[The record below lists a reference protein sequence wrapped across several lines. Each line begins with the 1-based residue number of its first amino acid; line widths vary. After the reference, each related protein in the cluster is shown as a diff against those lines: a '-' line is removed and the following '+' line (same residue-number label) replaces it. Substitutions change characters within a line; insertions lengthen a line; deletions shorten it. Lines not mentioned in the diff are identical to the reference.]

1 MEVSKTMSAKLM
13 TVGTLASVKGFPK
26 EAEIILEG
34 VTTCYPDNLY
44 ALTSLALAKTNSGR
58 FQDAIAI
65 LQNRVLS
72 VDPHNT
78 MAQCILG
85 AAFKLS
91 GQRVQGET
99 LLREISATECK
110 EKAIADAVLAAS

>member
-1 MEVSKTMSAKLM
+1 MEFSKAMTAKLM
-13 TVGTLASVKGFPK
+13 AIGTIASIRGFPK

-34 VTTCYPDNLY
+34 VTAFYPDNCY

-58 FQDAIAI
+58 FEDAIVI
-65 LQNRVLS
+65 LQNRVLC
-72 VDPHNT
+72 VDPQNT

-85 AAFKLS
+85 MALKFS
-91 GQRVQGET
+91 GRRAQGDI

-110 EKAIADAVLAAS
+110 EKAIADAVLAAC